1 MYLDEILVVNL
12 AMNYLIL
19 WLTARLSRR
28 NYHFNRLFWGALL
41 GALYVLTVF
50 LPAKSVFLTITAK
63 LILSIVIIYVSFL
76 PLKAREL
83 FSLLGVFYLVSFTAG
98 GAVLAWSLF
107 LSVPVLS
114 LGGTFVISPVSSWN
128 LVIPFF
134 LILFLGKWGLDYL
147 EQKKWQRLFKV
158 ILLIKVLGKEI
169 EIKGIMDT
177 GNKLKEPISREPVI
191 VVQYSAL
198 EEILPEDVKEYY
210 KEQNEKSLELDIGRL
225 SDSPLASRI
234 CFIPY
239 SSLGKKKG
247 FLLGFRPEGIK
258 LWEKGREVEV
268 LQKAVI
274 AIYFDS
280 FSDKTSYQAL
290 LPPSLLANVS

>member
-1 MYLDEILVVNL
+1 MYLDEILFINM

-28 NYHFNRLFWGALL
+28 NYQFNCLFWGALL

-50 LPAKSVFLTITAK
+50 LPAKSAFFTIIAK
-63 LILSIVIIYVSFL
+63 FILSVAIIYVSFL
-76 PLKAREL
+76 PVKAREL
-83 FSLLGVFYLVSFTAG
+83 FSLLGVFYLVSFTVG
-98 GAVLAWSLF
+98 GAVLACSLF
-107 LSVPVLS
+107 LSMPILS
-114 LGGTFVISPVSSWN
+114 SRGALVISPVSSWN

-134 LILFLGKWGLDYL
+134 LVLFLGKWGLDYL

-158 ILLIKVLGKEI
+158 VLLIKLLGKEI
-169 EIKGIMDT
+169 EVKGIMDT

-198 EEILPEDVKEYY
+198 EEILPEEIKEYINR
-210 KEQNEKSLELDIGRL
+210 QNDKSLELDIEKL
-225 SDSPLASRI
+225 SYSPFASKL

-268 LQKAVI
+268 LQKAVV
-274 AIYFDS
+274 AIYADS

-290 LPPSLLANVS
+290 LPPSLLANVT